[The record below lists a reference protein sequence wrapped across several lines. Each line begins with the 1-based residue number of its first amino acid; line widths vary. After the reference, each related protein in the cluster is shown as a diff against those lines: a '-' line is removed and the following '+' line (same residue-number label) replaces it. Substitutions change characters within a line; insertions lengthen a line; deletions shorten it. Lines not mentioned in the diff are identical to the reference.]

1 MPSNKQQENQCET
14 IGSRSRGT
22 GITPKY
28 LGGYDVGIGWVFLRL
43 AGVVAGPGRCVGVD
57 VVARVEVVLDPVA
70 VTELVGPVGAG
81 LGGVRGWT
89 AGVAFVALVAFA

>member
-1 MPSNKQQENQCET
+1 M
-14 IGSRSRGT
+14 G
-22 GITPKY
+22 
-28 LGGYDVGIGWVFLRL
+28 LRL

-70 VTELVGPVGAG
+70 VTEFVGPVGAG
-81 LGGVRGWT
+81 LGVELGGVRGWT